1 MKNSITTGETLIAEE
16 KEKMTLMHDVLM
28 ARVFH
33 DNVELSQYVL
43 NIMLNRTDLTII
55 SSEAKREG
63 LLFPDLKETYLD
75 ILALG
80 DEEGLYRI
88 RIHKIHKNFS
98 YQKMRYYQG
107 LLDADCMTMCPNE
120 ETFPHTILIALLE
133 ENYFND
139 NIPDH
144 ACDIKDKVSD
154 QTFDSLMEW
163 HILNLNYQNLETEFG
178 KLMHDFNCDKSQ
190 DILLLPLKE
199 KVQYFKEGPLS
210 MSLEDDIR
218 ALFKEEFSLEEKAE
232 KERAIKETKK
242 SIISTML
249 KNGLSPEEISNMTD
263 LPIDFVKEV
272 QGK

>member
-88 RIHKIHKNFS
+88 
-98 YQKMRYYQG
+98 
-107 LLDADCMTMCPNE
+107 
-120 ETFPHTILIALLE
+120 
-133 ENYFND
+133 
-139 NIPDH
+139 
-144 ACDIKDKVSD
+144 
-154 QTFDSLMEW
+154 
-163 HILNLNYQNLETEFG
+163 
-178 KLMHDFNCDKSQ
+178 
-190 DILLLPLKE
+190 
-199 KVQYFKEGPLS
+199 
-210 MSLEDDIR
+210 
-218 ALFKEEFSLEEKAE
+218 
-232 KERAIKETKK
+232 
-242 SIISTML
+242 
-249 KNGLSPEEISNMTD
+249 
-263 LPIDFVKEV
+263 
-272 QGK
+272 